1 MIILTRELKSTG
13 KSNVSRAQKSRA
25 VRPALCAHSRG
36 VGVQTEGSHGK
47 PQTLRE
53 EANIVLEMTR
63 EESWWSSHRKALRY
77 HGEEKKKRGKSFSD
91 LNVGYPLSSQNNT
104 L

>member
-1 MIILTRELKSTG
+1 M
-13 KSNVSRAQKSRA
+13 SRAQKSRA

-63 EESWWSSHRKALRY
+63 EESWRSSHRKALRY
-77 HGEEKKKRGKSFSD
+77 HGEEKKKREEK
-91 LNVGYPLSSQNNT
+91 VSQT
-104 L
+104 